1 MRIIYLLLLV
11 FTLSSINSY
20 SQQKKDNTI
29 TVKGVGFMQVCN
41 ALMDAGFTI
50 EKKDNELQTAK
61 TEFKDG
67 TGKAKLCKLRL
78 LVRVKDSTA
87 IITGH
92 YYNVLFNNL
101 EHIEYTKE
109 ARVCF
114 DNMNEFALSFSNP
127 VIYSKQ

>member
-1 MRIIYLLLLV
+1 MKIIYLLFAFL
-11 FTLSSINSY
+11 FSINSY

-41 ALMDAGFTI
+41 ALLDAGYTV

-61 TEFKDG
+61 TGFKDG

-92 YYNVLFNNL
+92 YYNVLLNNL
-101 EHIEYTKE
+101 EHIEYTKDS
-109 ARVCF
+109 RPCF
-114 DNMNEFALSFSNP
+114 DDMNNFALSFSNP